1 MGCDTH
7 GKIKGFVRHE
17 DILNF
22 IRQKYDKDA
31 KSNINRRIMFPISKC
46 TWKYKINEHSESNEN
61 DYIDQGVICFKYN
74 NEDRMLMYCYD
85 NLNHYE
91 NLKYYSKRG
100 LTELVESETTFIS
113 LGYWG
118 SSVEII
124 KEIVAHFGGGW
135 IDDNDCDDKEYY
147 PVNANVDES
156 IESARYVTMEE
167 IRKVFGNNIIIK
179 E

>member
-7 GKIKGFVRHE
+7 GKIKGYVKHE

-22 IRQKYDKDA
+22 IRQKYDRNA
-31 KSNINRRIMFPISKC
+31 KADVNRRIMFPISEC

-91 NLKYYSKRG
+91 NLEYYSKCG
-100 LTELVESETTFIS
+100 LSELVESETTFIS
-113 LGYWG
+113 LGCWG

-135 IDDNDCDDKEYY
+135 VDDNDCDDKEYY
-147 PVNANVDES
+147 PINANVDGN
-156 IESARYVTMEE
+156 IEPVRYVTMEE
-167 IRKVFGNNIIIK
+167 IRKVFGNNVVIK